1 MCSMG
6 TLSTLAGRIFYDIW
20 IGVVY
25 VYISRHLLVER
36 FLGKERCF
44 EAFEECFMYGFK

>member
-25 VYISRHLLVER
+25 VYILRHLLVER
-36 FLGKERCF
+36 LLGKERCF
-44 EAFEECFMYGFK
+44 EAFEECFVYGFE